1 MHIDLDALEAKA
13 RVAKA
18 VWPGPW
24 RVVSSRPGSLADDAG
39 EGVVWTAEPAESVV
53 SGVGR
58 SSCGV
63 PKAVAE
69 HMAASDPDT
78 VLMLIHTIKAWR

>member
-13 RVAKA
+13 RAAKA

-24 RVVSSRPGSLADDAG
+24 RVVSSRPGSLAD
-39 EGVVWTAEPAESVV
+39 GVM

-58 SSCGV
+58 SKCGV

-69 HMAASDPDT
+69 HMAASGPDT
-78 VLMLIHTIKAWR
+78 VLMLIHTIKEWR

>member
-13 RVAKA
+13 KAAKA

-24 RVVSSRPGSLADDAG
+24 CATPRRIGTSVDDAG
-39 EGVVWTAEPAESVV
+39 EDAAWTIEPADGVMRGRRT
-53 SGVGR
+53 SGGDL
-58 SSCGV
+58 

-78 VLMLIHTIKAWR
+78 LLMLIHTIKEWR